1 MGAPRAG
8 AACDGAAWPCCD
20 HGCPHQPG
28 ARGQGLLPATCTGGR
43 LHRGGGRSNS
53 WDNSPVQFGQCPRSR
68 WWGRRGWDTFVASC
82 AVGSRRQCAPVFAA
96 AAVAA
101 QLCRITFPMDASLI
115 SRPQPW
121 LSGTPC
127 RRQRRARCRPA
138 ALFDDPSSSSNG
150 AGSNPAP
157 PQQQGS
163 RTLNPIFPEPQR
175 AAAKPLP
182 VQTQRGVPTFKPS
195 IADPP
200 CLLCSGSGK
209 VTCGDC
215 RCGRGCRGSGS
226 WHRQPGFGLR
236 DAALANPACSWQAA
250 VAPFSCIPAGT

>member
-1 MGAPRAG
+1 MRWRCLALLRPR
-8 AACDGAAWPCCD
+8 
-20 HGCPHQPG
+20 
-28 ARGQGLLPATCTGGR
+28 LPAPAWSTR
-43 LHRGGGRSNS
+43 ARSAASNLHRRPPAS
-53 WDNSPVQFGQCPRSR
+53 WRRAIKLLGQLACPVWAMSQVPMVGQKR
-68 WWGRRGWDTFVASC
+68 
-82 AVGSRRQCAPVFAA
+82 VGHICCQLCSRQCAPVFAA

-101 QLCRITFPMDASLI
+101 QLCRITFLMDASLI

-163 RTLNPIFPEPQR
+163 RILDPIFPEPQR

>member
-1 MGAPRAG
+1 MVGQKRVG
-8 AACDGAAWPCCD
+8 HICCQL
-20 HGCPHQPG
+20 C
-28 ARGQGLLPATCTGGR
+28 
-43 LHRGGGRSNS
+43 S
-53 WDNSPVQFGQCPRSR
+53 
-68 WWGRRGWDTFVASC
+68 
-82 AVGSRRQCAPVFAA
+82 RQCAPVF

-101 QLCRITFPMDASLI
+101 QLCRITFLMDASLI
-115 SRPQPW
+115 NRPQPW

-163 RTLNPIFPEPQR
+163 RILNPIFPEPQR

-200 CLLCSGSGK
+200 CLLCSGSGNQL
-209 VTCGDC
+209 
-215 RCGRGCRGSGS
+215 SGA
-226 WHRQPGFGLR
+226 QL
-236 DAALANPACSWQAA
+236 LAA
-250 VAPFSCIPAGT
+250 VAAAERERAGTAGDAPLGEWEVLRVKDVDAGG